1 MKLTRNGL
9 KNGVFAVVI
18 SLFLALSY
26 TACADNKVL
35 NFYGWV
41 SEIPES
47 VIRQFEAETG
57 IKVNFSTYENN
68 EIMYAKIRA
77 SKNSGYDIVMP
88 SSYFVDR
95 MHNQNMLE
103 KIDKSK
109 LPNLKNLDPAFMN
122 PSYDPQINYSVPFI
136 WGLTG
141 IFYNEQFI
149 SPKQTKKWGD
159 LWSKNLTDQ
168 LLLLDDMR
176 EIFSMALLS
185 LGYSANDHDPEHI
198 KAAFLK
204 LKALMKNV
212 KVFSTDT
219 VVSIIVDEDANLG
232 MAWNG
237 DAFKAAQE
245 NSHIKFTFP
254 EEGFVIWVD
263 NFAIPKNAPHKEAA
277 YTFINFM
284 LRPDIAKAVALYT
297 HFPIANL
304 AGQKL
309 LPKAMR
315 SNASI
320 YPPPQILS
328 KGQFQADLGDK
339 TLALY
344 EKYWEELKMGG

>member
-1 MKLTRNGL
+1 MLNRSRL
-9 KNGVFAVVI
+9 KKGFFAITISVFLV
-18 SLFLALSY
+18 LSY
-26 TACADNKVL
+26 TACAENKVL

-41 SEIPES
+41 SEIPET
-47 VIRQFEAETG
+47 VIRQFEDETG

-77 SKNSGYDIVMP
+77 AKHAGYDLIMP

-95 MHNQNMLE
+95 MRDQQMLE
-103 KIDKSK
+103 KLDKSK
-109 LPNLKNLDPAFMN
+109 LPNLKNLDPAFIN
-122 PSYDPQINYSVPFI
+122 PTYDPHINYSVPFI

-141 IFYNEQFI
+141 IFYNDQFV
-149 SPKQTKKWGD
+149 SAQQTRRWAD
-159 LWSKNLTDQ
+159 LWHDRFVGA

-185 LGYSANDHDPEHI
+185 LGFNANDQDPNHI
-198 KAAFLK
+198 HAAFLK

-232 MAWNG
+232 MVWNG

-284 LRPDIAKAVALYT
+284 LRPEIAKQVAIYT

-309 LPKAMR
+309 LPNEVR
-315 SNASI
+315 NNPFI
-320 YPPPQILS
+320 YPTSQVLA
-328 KGQFQADLGDK
+328 KGQFQTDLKDQ